1 MPAAAELA
9 ARGLGSA
16 GTDAGTDTGA
26 SDPTMAEILA
36 RSLVSNTDRDSTT
49 ALWARS
55 RLVNLGDE
63 MGVVE
68 VGVETE
74 VEVGIGADLTGADMG
89 TGTGTGTGTGVE
101 VLEAALGVL
110 GLPVLAAL
118 GTLGTLGALA
128 LDFLVA
134 GSVAGLDLAA
144 LGLGSGT
151 GLTTVGLDTLALD
164 LRAAPGPLDF
174 FSTFLFLSFPII
186 VSWFLNLS
194 SGGGVESIPQSLSYL
209 EPNHQMPDLRSF
221 CGRSL
226 GSIRNFSLGFTS
238 TRQATDLPSESY
250 QRRAA

>member
-101 VLEAALGVL
+101 VGVEALGAL
-110 GLPVLAAL
+110 GLLVLVGLTA
-118 GTLGTLGALA
+118 LGALA

-194 SGGGVESIPQSLSYL
+194 SGGGGGKHTAVPLL
-209 EPNHQMPDLRSF
+209 LR
-221 CGRSL
+221 
-226 GSIRNFSLGFTS
+226 
-238 TRQATDLPSESY
+238 A
-250 QRRAA
+250 